1 MTDNMVIANDL
12 VRSSNSQK
20 LHWFWCRQCRQYL
33 QHLWAKNVFGDF
45 GDDPFVLEVDHSAP
59 KLAAPLS
66 PAEVPFRAVL
76 AAYMVR
82 ICHKQKDGGTTGALG
97 LDCDLGG
104 QYYNDHIRS
113 LDAKQME
120 AISLAMSTPLQR
132 HSPNRQNLYAKFA
145 TTPKAGLPP
154 KSVLHQVWDVKSWT
168 AWLNWCQFDMIGCL
182 YDRMTL
188 WPSAV
193 SQISQKT
200 LRLSVLG
207 WNAFEAAPAA
217 PPAAPAPVVELL
229 PFRTAVWAV
238 SCATRGLNY
247 CVCSGTTTTRWTCA
261 PWTRMPCR
269 PFIYDW
275 RTFFF
280 HSGRFEGGK
289 FLQHLRHRNW
299 GCLHHQTDV
308 SMCRQKLYSKFP
320 SPAQTCSKADTG
332 SCCRGLTLLISSYH
346 LFKRFKKATFRDIQ
360 SIDTNK
366 SESALHQAPAE
377 VVPRVPE
384 NLDSSWAQL
393 FSFELL

>member
-1 MTDNMVIANDL
+1 MVGRWGSGAG
-12 VRSSNSQK
+12 
-20 LHWFWCRQCRQYL
+20 
-33 QHLWAKNVFGDF
+33 LWPG
-45 GDDPFVLEVDHSAP
+45 
-59 KLAAPLS
+59 
-66 PAEVPFRAVL
+66 R
-76 AAYMVR
+76 
-82 ICHKQKDGGTTGALG
+82 
-97 LDCDLGG
+97 

-217 PPAAPAPVVELL
+217 PAAPAPVVELL
-229 PFRTAVWAV
+229 PFRTGL
-238 SCATRGLNY
+238 SGFLCNTRINYWSAQELLRAERAPLELGCHAGLLF
-247 CVCSGTTTTRWTCA
+247 
-261 PWTRMPCR
+261 M
-269 PFIYDW
+269 IEEL
-275 RTFFF
+275 FFF

-320 SPAQTCSKADTG
+320 SQPKPAPKQTQAVAVGVLHFLYLLITCSRDLRRQHSEIFRALIRTSRNQHCTRPQQR
-332 SCCRGLTLLISSYH
+332 SCRAYLRI
-346 LFKRFKKATFRDIQ
+346 
-360 SIDTNK
+360 
-366 SESALHQAPAE
+366 
-377 VVPRVPE
+377 
-384 NLDSSWAQL
+384 
-393 FSFELL
+393 